1 MIRPLGALGIL
12 FWGASGLPD
21 ILEQTQVWHEAT
33 AVQQGIWVLDTDERL
48 RPTYLIPSVLD
59 FSGNIHHAILVDA
72 VRHVV
77 SRHPALRSRFR
88 LDAETGRIQYRTD
101 GEPGHVG
108 FIDARAEGWT
118 GRKLDQLVEVLCWT
132 PFDLGNEAQ
141 VRAEV
146 IKVDETRTLLVL
158 TMHHIS
164 FDGWSRNLLV
174 PEIVTVYRALLAGE
188 EPVLAPAVHPA
199 DVPGTVRQQRSPD
212 RVAEVLERLRGAPM
226 TVDLPYDRQPVA
238 EPESIVAA
246 NLSITLDP
254 ELSARVLAVAGQEGC
269 TPFMTAVAV
278 LTGTLCR
285 MSGQR
290 DFLIAF
296 GWPGR
301 DDPATA
307 EAIGMYM
314 ATLMLRVTFDDDTT
328 WRDLL
333 RITRQSAMAAFV
345 DSDVPLDAIA
355 AALNP
360 GRRQMWPP
368 LTPMLV
374 NVDDLPKRI
383 ELTPGTFGHY
393 WPLKSV
399 YGKYDLDLFVR
410 VDRDADGDR
419 ITFALDFLVELFDQE
434 TIESIL
440 GKLRQSAADLANA
453 PEGTL

>member
-199 DVPGTVRQQRSPD
+199 DVPGTVRQQRSPE

-440 GKLRQSAADLANA
+440 EKLRQSAADLANA

>member
-1 MIRPLGALGIL
+1 M
-12 FWGASGLPD
+12 
-21 ILEQTQVWHEAT
+21 
-33 AVQQGIWVLDTDERL
+33 QQGIWVLDTDERL
-48 RPTYLIPSVLD
+48 RPTYLIPSVLEFAGRID
-59 FSGNIHHAILVDA
+59 HQIFVDA

-88 LDAETGRIQYRTD
+88 LNTATGRVEYRTD

-118 GRKLDQLVEVLCWT
+118 GEKLDHLVEALCWT
-132 PFDLGNEAQ
+132 PFDLAHEAQ

-146 IKVDETRTLLVL
+146 IKVDENRTLLVL

-174 PEIVTVYRALLAGE
+174 PEIATVYRAFLAGE
-188 EPVLAPAVHPA
+188 QPALAAPVHPA
-199 DVPGTVRQQRSPD
+199 DVPGTVRQQRSPE
-212 RVAEVLERLRGAPM
+212 RVAQVLERLRGAPM
-226 TVDLPYDRQPVA
+226 TVDLPYDRPPAAVEA
-238 EPESIVAA
+238 ESIVAE
-246 NLSITLDP
+246 NLSITLDH

-278 LTGTLCR
+278 LAGTLCR
-285 MSGQR
+285 MTGQR

-301 DDPATA
+301 DDPATS

-314 ATLMLRVTFDDDTT
+314 ATLMLRVTFDHDTT

-333 RITRQSAMAAFV
+333 RITRRSATAAFV

-360 GRRQMWPP
+360 GRRQIWPP
-368 LTPMLV
+368 LTPILV
-374 NVDDLPKRI
+374 NVDDLPARI
-383 ELTPGTFGHY
+383 ELTREVSGHY

-399 YGKYDLDLFVR
+399 YGKYDFDLFVR

-419 ITFALDFLVELFDQE
+419 ITFALDFLVELFNPA

-440 GKLRQSAADLANA
+440 GKLRQSAAELANA
-453 PEGTL
+453 PEEKL

>member
-1 MIRPLGALGIL
+1 MWEHWYFYQGAT
-12 FWGASGLPD
+12 SLPY
-21 ILEQTQVWHEAT
+21 IHEQTGVWHEAT

-59 FSGNIHHAILVDA
+59 FSGTIDHAILVDA
-72 VRHVV
+72 LRQVV

-88 LDAETGRIQYRTD
+88 LDTETGQVQYCTD

-108 FIDARAEGWT
+108 FIDARADGWI
-118 GRKLDQLVEVLCWT
+118 GDKLDHLVEVLCWT
-132 PFDLGNEAQ
+132 PFDLASEAQ

-146 IKVDETRTLLVL
+146 IKVDDDRTLLVL

-188 EPVLAPAVHPA
+188 DPVLTPAIHPA
-199 DVPGTVRQQRSPD
+199 DVPGTVRQQRSPE
-212 RVAEVLERLRGAPM
+212 RVAEVLERLRGAPT
-226 TVDLPYDRQPVA
+226 TVDLPYDRPPVA

-246 NLSITLDP
+246 NLSTTLDA
-254 ELSARVLAVAGQEGC
+254 ELSARVLAVAVQEGC
-269 TPFMTAVAV
+269 TPFMTAVAL

-285 MSGQR
+285 TSGQR

-314 ATLMLRVTFDDDTT
+314 ATLMLRITFDEDTT

-333 RITRQSAMAAFV
+333 RIARGSAMSAFV

-360 GRRQMWPP
+360 GRRQIWPP

-383 ELTPGTFGHY
+383 ELTPGVSGHY

-410 VDRDADGDR
+410 VDRDAEGDR
-419 ITFALDFLVELFDQE
+419 ITFALDFLVELFDPA
-434 TIESIL
+434 TIETFL